1 MKNNVLGLVFGNNH
15 ADRIESL
22 TSHRAV
28 ASVPFGGKYRLI
40 DFNLSNMTNS
50 GIRNIGIVVNKNF
63 FSLMDHVGSGKSW
76 DLSRKN
82 GGVHLL
88 PPYIQSGRAMGNSE
102 IEAIYSIERFLSDSS
117 EEYVLLC
124 ECGMVANIDYE
135 PMIQQH
141 IDTEADFTVMYV
153 NNLDSEGRKDA
164 LTMKMNSEN
173 RIEQFSIAANTKNG
187 DNVAVGAILTNK
199 KLLME
204 IVEDCISN
212 NKLNYMRDV
221 FQPEAKKYRCFG
233 YHFTEYYSLI
243 SSQEEYF
250 YANMSLLKKENRE
263 ALFNT
268 TKPIYTKVRDDMPSR
283 YGLGSSVKNSL
294 IAQGCVI
301 EGEVENSII
310 AKGVTIGKGAKVSN
324 CIIMQ
329 DTKVGNNAS
338 LGYVIADKDVVIK
351 EGRILFGYDSFPIY
365 IPSEKVL

>member
-173 RIEQFSIAANTKNG
+173 RVEQFSIAANTKNG

-212 NKLNYMRDV
+212 NKLNYLRDE
-221 FQPEAKKYRCFG
+221 FQPEAKKYR
-233 YHFTEYYSLI
+233 
-243 SSQEEYF
+243 
-250 YANMSLLKKENRE
+250 
-263 ALFNT
+263 
-268 TKPIYTKVRDDMPSR
+268 
-283 YGLGSSVKNSL
+283 
-294 IAQGCVI
+294 
-301 EGEVENSII
+301 
-310 AKGVTIGKGAKVSN
+310 
-324 CIIMQ
+324 
-329 DTKVGNNAS
+329 
-338 LGYVIADKDVVIK
+338 
-351 EGRILFGYDSFPIY
+351 
-365 IPSEKVL
+365 